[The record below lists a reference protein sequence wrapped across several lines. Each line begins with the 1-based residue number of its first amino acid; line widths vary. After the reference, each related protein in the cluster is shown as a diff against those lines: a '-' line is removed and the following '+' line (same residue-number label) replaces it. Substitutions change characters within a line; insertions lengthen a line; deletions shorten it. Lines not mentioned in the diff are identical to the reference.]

1 MNNDSDYGGTYNIES
16 KQGQSGMDSLPTIV
30 NSGTMEGSLNM
41 DIKNDNIADQSVE
54 QMESLENPDYTDS
67 VTSNE
72 SGKAFLAR
80 DKNKIWEDSETGSE
94 DDNANIHL
102 LENPAYIDSVTS
114 TENPLAS
121 LLKGEQEKEY
131 TCIQDDETLFQEFI
145 EGSTKGFEIS
155 IVEIVPNLHDEL
167 KIDTPLWES
176 NAYIDEFSC
185 PSPGVRRLER
195 VCKNAIINLSQDL
208 SCKSSMKG
216 STLLPVLINQVPDPV
231 PMEEESFF
239 EGNEIKNLLV
249 ISVSVALMNA
259 AFSSLRNLQSSLN
272 HDGGVGLY
280 SLTGSMAAFTLL
292 SLFTPSLIQQ
302 FRPKRCLI
310 LSIFAHLLYVAANVT
325 PNFYILV
332 PASVLQG
339 AASALMWNAVST
351 YVTYL
356 ARSTAIRNDKRT
368 VHVAGKYFGVF
379 FCFFQLSVV
388 AGNLI
393 SSIVLNDQSD
403 ATNKTIST
411 NTDLKNIVYKSISN
425 LNDSMNMDIKF
436 SNLSKYEQ
444 NKLSICGSKYCH
456 SYPIELGG
464 LTEATRYNLL
474 GIYGVATVL
483 ALILPLFLMDR
494 LKNYRTS
501 KINIKHIANQAIAVL
516 RCIVEPR
523 FLTCFIMFFYSNME
537 LGFVMAEVTKA
548 FVTCP
553 LGIHMVGYTM
563 ICFGICGSISSFVS
577 GKLEKHVGN
586 VSLISAATIID
597 LVLLGV
603 MLVWQPGKEH
613 LYLYFLLLGAWG
625 VGDGIWMSQVNCVIS
640 RIFPDKLE
648 EAFASLRVVNG
659 LGMTMGFAYA
669 SSVCM
674 TYKIYILLA
683 ICLSGT
689 VVYVVS
695 EIVRKCRAD
704 KKEKED
710 GGDWSIDGI

>member
-1 MNNDSDYGGTYNIES
+1 MDNDSDYGGTYYIES
-16 KQGQSGMDSLPTIV
+16 KQGQLGMDSLPTIV
-30 NSGTMEGSLNM
+30 TSGTVEGSLHI
-41 DIKNDNIADQSVE
+41 DIKNDTTSDQSAGE
-54 QMESLENPDYTDS
+54 KIESLENPEYTDS
-67 VTSNE
+67 VNSNE
-72 SGKAFLAR
+72 SGTAFLVR

-114 TENPLAS
+114 TENQLAS

-131 TCIQDDETLFQEFI
+131 TYIQEDAKENLFQEFI

-155 IVEIVPNLHDEL
+155 IVEIVPHVHDEL
-167 KIDTPLWES
+167 KVDPPLWES

-231 PMEEESFF
+231 QIEEESFF

-249 ISVSVALMNA
+249 ISVSVSLMNA

-280 SLTGSMAAFTLL
+280 SLTGSMAAFTFL

-310 LSIFAHLLYVAANVT
+310 LSLFAHLLYVAANVT
-325 PNFYILV
+325 PNIYILV

-393 SSIVLNDQSD
+393 SSIVLNDQND
-403 ATNKTIST
+403 VTNKTIST
-411 NTDLKNIVYKSISN
+411 NTDLQNIVYKSISN
-425 LNDSMNMDIKF
+425 LNDSMNMDIPF

-444 NKLSICGSKYCH
+444 DKISICGSKYCH
-456 SYPIELGG
+456 SYPIELGA
-464 LTEATRYNLL
+464 LTATSRYNLL

-483 ALILPLFLMDR
+483 SLILPLFLMDR

-501 KINIKHIANQAIAVL
+501 KINIKHIANQATGVL

-563 ICFGICGSISSFVS
+563 ICFGVCGSISSFVS

-586 VSLISAATIID
+586 VSLISA
-597 LVLLGV
+597 G
-603 MLVWQPGKEH
+603 
-613 LYLYFLLLGAWG
+613 
-625 VGDGIWMSQVNCVIS
+625 N
-640 RIFPDKLE
+640 
-648 EAFASLRVVNG
+648 VV
-659 LGMTMGFAYA
+659 F
-669 SSVCM
+669 
-674 TYKIYILLA
+674 
-683 ICLSGT
+683 
-689 VVYVVS
+689 
-695 EIVRKCRAD
+695 
-704 KKEKED
+704 
-710 GGDWSIDGI
+710 